1 MIRCAKCDNETR
13 ASELVT
19 AQGPV
24 MLAGPQGS
32 APQPVLAQACTA
44 CGYIELYGPQPLIEP
59 ENRVAAAA
67 EPEPLELIP
76 APAPQAAADL
86 T

>member
-24 MLAGPQGS
+24 MLAGPHGS
-32 APQPVLAQACTA
+32 APQPVLAQACMS
-44 CGYIELYGPQPLIEP
+44 CGYIELYGPQPILDSEERSAAAVEP
-59 ENRVAAAA
+59 LEVEPLPAPAAAA
-67 EPEPLELIP
+67 LEP
-76 APAPQAAADL
+76 A
-86 T
+86 

>member
-13 ASELVT
+13 ASELIGRD
-19 AQGPV
+19 GPI

-32 APQPVLAQACTA
+32 PPQPILAQVCTA

-59 ENRVAAAA
+59 DFAEAARA
-67 EPEPLELIP
+67 EPELLPVPDTTVP
-76 APAPQAAADL
+76 AA
-86 T
+86 